1 MSNEDIT
8 PDSDPQSKTLG
19 SGTFVNELWRSIR
32 PYTLSLIKDW
42 LIAVM
47 LWGLLW
53 LFKKITNVVQIDGW
67 PGEFIVNLHAA
78 GTVMAF
84 ALFIGLLLWDVF
96 KIHRTK
102 E

>member
-8 PDSDPQSKTLG
+8 PDSNPGPETLG
-19 SGTFVNELWRSIR
+19 SGSFAFELWMSIR
-32 PYTLSLIKDW
+32 PYILCLIKDW
-42 LIAVM
+42 LIALM

-84 ALFIGLLLWDVF
+84 ALFIGLLLWDIF
-96 KIHRTK
+96 NLHRTR